1 MSGMGSGIGLKS
13 PVITSHFHHDLS
25 VQEKALLGGL
35 MLLAAVLLVIW
46 LGGKLLRED
55 RQSQRESLPDSTPE
69 SDRRGRERRPEA
81 RARRFLRI
89 GFGVLW
95 IVDGV
100 LQMQSGMPLR
110 LTGQVIGEAGE
121 GSPAWLQDVMRW
133 GATIWNNHPVTA
145 ATAAVWIQI
154 GIGLWLLLVVRGRWS
169 RLGGFISI
177 GWALSVWVLGE
188 AMGGILAPG
197 ASWMMGAP
205 GAVIFYAAAGALIAL
220 PERSWRD
227 RRLGRW
233 VLACSGALLLAM
245 AVLQALPGNGF
256 WQGSGGAL
264 QSMATEMQSTPQPH
278 ALSALLGDFGRFA
291 ATNAVLVNLFVI
303 AALAITGVAFLSGRV
318 RLIRPALVVIGVLCL
333 ADWVLVQD
341 LGVLGGMG
349 TDPNSAIPQLLLFLA
364 GYLALTHAPAAIPES
379 EQDTDGRRPSQLEL
393 RPLARILAIVAAL
406 SMTALGSVSFAL
418 AAVNPNATILL
429 AQSIDGP
436 TPSVGG
442 FYRPPGFKLIDQR
455 DQPVSLSGLR
465 GKVLLFTFLDPV
477 CNVDCPIIAQEFKQA
492 DRLLGS
498 SARRVELVA
507 INANPLYRSPS
518 VLRAFDRQEQL
529 EQLPNWLYL
538 TGRAGALRRVWDSFG
553 VEVSVPPGGAMV
565 DHAEEVAILN
575 PRGELRWDTGFDP
588 GPGTSSTKSSFAV
601 TLASAARQ
609 VLGESRS

>member
-1 MSGMGSGIGLKS
+1 MSGMGSGIGLKN
-13 PVITSHFHHDLS
+13 PVITSHFHHSLS
-25 VQEKALLGGL
+25 VQEKALLGAL
-35 MLLAAVLLVIW
+35 MLFAAVLLVLW
-46 LGGKLLRED
+46 LGDRLLRD
-55 RQSQRESLPDSTPE
+55 GRHGRGGSLKNRSPQSRGH
-69 SDRRGRERRPEA
+69 GRENRPEA

-89 GFGVLW
+89 GFGLLW
-95 IVDGV
+95 ILDGI
-100 LQMQSGMPLR
+100 LQMQSGMPMR

-154 GIGLWLLLVVRGRWS
+154 GIGLWLLLVARGRWS
-169 RLGGFISI
+169 RLGGLISV

-197 ASWMMGAP
+197 ASWMIGAP

-220 PERSWRD
+220 PQRSWRD
-227 RRLGRW
+227 RRLGRG

-245 AVLQALPGNGF
+245 AALQALPGNGF

-264 QSMATEMQSTPQPH
+264 QSMVSEMATTPQPH
-278 ALSALLGDFGRFA
+278 ALSALLGDFARFA
-291 ATNAVLVNLFVI
+291 AANAVLLNLFVI
-303 AALAITGVAFLSGRV
+303 AALAIVGAAFLSGRL

-349 TDPNSAIPQLLLFLA
+349 TDPNSAIPQLLLFIA
-364 GYLALTHAPAAIPES
+364 GYLALAHPPAPLPDPQPE
-379 EQDTDGRRPSQLEL
+379 TDPRRSSRFEL
-393 RPLARILAIVAAL
+393 RPLGRVLAIGAAL

-418 AAVNPNATILL
+418 AAVNPNATTLL

-436 TPSVGG
+436 TSSVGG
-442 FYRPPGFKLIDQR
+442 FYRPPGFKLVDQR
-455 DQPVSLSGLR
+455 GQPVSLRGLR
-465 GKVLLFTFLDPV
+465 GKVVLLTFLDPV
-477 CNVDCPIIAQEFKQA
+477 CNVDCPLIAQEFKQA
-492 DRLLGS
+492 DQMLGS
-498 SARRVELVA
+498 NAPRVELVA

-518 VLRAFDRQEQL
+518 VLRAFDHQEQL
-529 EQLPNWLYL
+529 ERLPNWLYL
-538 TGRAGALRRVWDSFG
+538 TGRARALRRVWNSFG
-553 VEVSVPPGGAMV
+553 VEVSVPSGGAMV
-565 DHAEEVAILN
+565 DHAEEAAILN
-575 PRGELRWDTGFDP
+575 PRGQLRWDTSFDP

-601 TLASAARQ
+601 TLANAARQ